1 MTIETAAKA
10 PVQTST
16 GPRRPKGQPGLTV
29 LFLLIAGAALVAGLW
44 FGATAYRKLSTP
56 GPVVLEAGTLLTEPR
71 PLADFALTDQDGRPF
86 SLANLRGAW
95 TFLAIGYTYCPDVC
109 PMTLATFKT
118 VDRLIVEGASA
129 RGVAARPRFLFVSV
143 DPGRD
148 TPERLAQYVRYF
160 NPAFLGATGEDVQ
173 LRALAAQLGLL
184 YARVEGQD
192 TAMGY
197 LMDHSA
203 TIVLVDPE
211 GRLSAIFSAPQDATR
226 MASDFMT
233 IATNHQP

>member
-1 MTIETAAKA
+1 
-10 PVQTST
+10 
-16 GPRRPKGQPGLTV
+16 
-29 LFLLIAGAALVAGLW
+29 
-44 FGATAYRKLSTP
+44 
-56 GPVVLEAGTLLTEPR
+56 
-71 PLADFALTDQDGRPF
+71 
-86 SLANLRGAW
+86 
-95 TFLAIGYTYCPDVC
+95 
-109 PMTLATFKT
+109 MTLATFKT

-226 MASDFMT
+226 VASDFMT